1 MIQLEKEK
9 CRRLHLKGMFVVAA
23 SSAIDHSTVGSVV
36 QSDDCTTV
44 RQ

>member
-9 CRRLHLKGMFVVAA
+9 CQRIHWRGMFVVAA
-23 SSAIDHSTVGSVV
+23 SSAIDHSTAGSVV